1 MMNKN
6 ISHVGYLD
14 GLRGMACLSVVLSHM
29 SIFIV
34 PAFSKDGLFSWDVY
48 KQILLY
54 WVNGDFAVCI
64 FFILSGYV
72 LIMNYMKHPHE
83 QYLAKAAMKRY
94 FRLTPLAFTSVIAS
108 YVFLKYGWYSIADV
122 QTVVGLDAWHSTPDK
137 VHSDA
142 AIRQGLIG
150 IYLDDWSLNSP
161 LWTLKIEFWG
171 SLLIFSFCALFFNT
185 ERFFLVAGISIAVM
199 IVSFGGN
206 VYYFSLF
213 LLGAMLLKA
222 PQNNK
227 LSWLFIPGIFL
238 GSQPES
244 GVIATAITN
253 FCVQNQ
259 INIKT
264 QVSIVL
270 LCIGAILLMVSVLNN
285 DLLKKMLSAR
295 PVAWLGRISFAMYV
309 FHHLV
314 IMLVGS
320 FFYLLTR
327 DHLGH
332 IWAALI
338 AVTVTFA
345 VTIIVSMLAYRF
357 IDRPSQK
364 LANKIA
370 NWLIRPVKAE

>member
-6 ISHVGYLD
+6 GHVGYLD
-14 GLRGMACLSVVLSHM
+14 GLRGIACLAVVLSHM

-34 PAFSKDGLFSWDVY
+34 PAFSKDGLFRWDVY
-48 KQILLY
+48 KQIPLY

-83 QYLAKAAMKRY
+83 QYLAKAATKRY
-94 FRLTPLAFTSVIAS
+94 FRLTPLAFASVIAS
-108 YVFLKYGWYSIADV
+108 YFFLRYGWYSIADV
-122 QTVVGLDAWHSTPDK
+122 QSVVGLDAWHSTPDK
-137 VHSDA
+137 VHSNA

-150 IYLDDWSLNSP
+150 IYLDDWSLNLP

-171 SLLIFSFCALFFNT
+171 SLLIFAFCALFFNT
-185 ERFFLVAGISIAVM
+185 ERFFLVAGICIVLM
-199 IVSFGGN
+199 ILVFGGN
-206 VYYFSLF
+206 AYYFSLF
-213 LLGAMLLKA
+213 LIGAMLLKA
-222 PQNNK
+222 PPNSK
-227 LSWLFIPGIFL
+227 LSWLFIPGIFI

-244 GVIATAITN
+244 GTIATAITE
-253 FCVQNQ
+253 FCVQHQ

-270 LCIGAILLMVSVLNN
+270 HCIGAVFLMISVLNGES
-285 DLLKKMLSAR
+285 LKKVLSAR

-314 IMLVGS
+314 IMLGGS

-332 IWAALI
+332 VWAAFI

-345 VTIIVSMLAYRF
+345 ATIVISMLAYRF

-364 LANKIA
+364 LANKMA
-370 NWLIRPVKAE
+370 GWVIRPVKTE